1 MRNPYNVHQ
10 QRNHPSFL
18 CVCELCT
25 REKTA
30 WCASARRKKIGR
42 HCRHFRLSWHAHVHR
57 TRALSHHCGR
67 QSLSV
72 LFRGLFSFWISFFKS
87 HVICSVLAW
96 KPAKIQR
103 WLKNR
108 RCWVIALRRWVPDR
122 SPLKE
127 DETSYTRLCP
137 WGGKRKERSWE

>member
-1 MRNPYNVHQ
+1 MYINKETIQV
-10 QRNHPSFL
+10 FF

-103 WLKNR
+103 WLKKQEVLGYCTQKMGTRPISTKR
-108 RCWVIALRRWVPDR
+108 RRNFIYQAL
-122 SPLKE
+122 PL
-127 DETSYTRLCP
+127 
-137 WGGKRKERSWE
+137 GGKKERKKLGVTLE